1 MLRPLLIAAALSL
14 CASGA
19 CSQPSVKVVRPQ
31 QNPEIACRSDRHDN
45 KPHKKKLWDGYEIS
59 LGPVA
64 GEVEYACTAAI
75 YRADGKVVYRT
86 SGFNV
91 TFDEENTGLDFDGD
105 GKAEVVFKTDT
116 GGGNH
121 CCWQYNIISLYPK
134 PRHLFDIDQQGL
146 VRFEK
151 EKNGRLIIWKRTEA
165 PYSTYTSM
173 AARPFAEKVLQV
185 RRGKLTDITPE
196 YCAPLFTDQN
206 PDFREWKDALTL
218 DKLERLRKTGEA
230 NRDNEEVIS
239 ALFSKVAQH
248 IFCRQFD
255 EAFEELDRWPE
266 PSRAK
271 LKQDFAKAVKGEY
284 PEFAARL
291 SAAPN

>member
-1 MLRPLLIAAALSL
+1 MLRPRSFSLVFLLSAL
-14 CASGA
+14 GA
-19 CSQPSVKVVRPQ
+19 HAQLPAKKIVKPVPKEQ
-31 QNPEIACRSDRHDN
+31 IIACWSGQEGN
-45 KPHKKKLWDGYEIS
+45 KPYKKKLWDGYEIS

-91 TFDEENTGLDFDGD
+91 IFDEENTGLDFDGD
-105 GKAEVVFKTDT
+105 GRPEVVFKTDT

-121 CCWQYNIISLYPK
+121 CCWEYNVISLSPK
-134 PRHLFDIDQQGL
+134 PKHLFDIDQQGL

-151 EKNGRLIIWKRTEA
+151 DKDGRLIIWKRTQA
-165 PYSTYTSM
+165 PFSTATSM

-185 RRGKLTDITPE
+185 RDGKLTDITPE

-206 PDFREWKDALTL
+206 QDFRIWNQDLTDANLA
-218 DKLERLRKTGEA
+218 RLASTGPDNA
-230 NRDNEEVIS
+230 DNEEIVS
-239 ALFSKVAQH
+239 SFFSKIAQH
-248 IFCRQFD
+248 LFCRQFD
-255 EAFEELDRWPE
+255 QALTELDRWPE
-266 PSRAK
+266 SSRVQ
-271 LKQDFAKAVKGEY
+271 LKQDFAKAVKDEY

-291 SAAPN
+291 SDQ